1 MNDNTVHL
9 NINLD
14 TRTKGQY
21 PFCIRMTMYGIMYGI
36 VFQMRL
42 YGSVSTVN
50 TLKNIMDKFW
60 AEQEAFYNYKTNI
73 TGNKDIML

>member
-1 MNDNTVHL
+1 
-9 NINLD
+9 
-14 TRTKGQY
+14 
-21 PFCIRMTMYGIMYGI
+21 MYGIMYGI